1 MKSTLFYSIFGFSD
15 YISYHSDL
23 IIRIL
28 FFDFESLLFNFF
40 CYLLVYFFLLSI
52 LFSRYFFIY
61 LFILFYSLL
70 FIFIYFPG
78 GILLF
83 SKEAIINFCK
93 NAGLSDIS
101 SGLIGGFGGGVAQV
115 SVLGPCTF
123 LVTASVTGAN
133 IIFNFFILNYVILN
147 FLILNYVI
155 LNFFI
160 LNYIIS
166 NHIIL
171 S

>member
-1 MKSTLFYSIFGFSD
+1 MKCTLFYSVFGFSD

-40 CYLLVYFFLLSI
+40 CYLFVYFFLLSI
-52 LFSRYFFIY
+52 CLFYSLLFSRYFFTY

-133 IIFNFFILNYVILN
+133 II
-147 FLILNYVI
+147 

-160 LNYIIS
+160 LNFFISNYIIS
-166 NHIIL
+166 NNIM
-171 S
+171 